1 MDPGTGACLIVN
13 RDSAKVTIIFATHAT
28 SLDNER
34 GLAPGWYDADRSPQ
48 GIEQA
53 RELGARYAEERFEP
67 SSAQTSCGRF
77 APRRSRSATATFPS
91 FGTGACA
98 SVTTAR

>member
-13 RDSAKVTIIFATHAT
+13 RDSAEVTIIFATHAT

-34 GLAPGWYDADRSPQ
+34 GLASGWYDADLSPR

-53 RELGARYAEERFEP
+53 QELGARYAEERFDAVFCSAAAGGSHSGDRFRRPRQSHHSEP
-67 SSAQTSCGRF
+67 AL
-77 APRRSRSATATFPS
+77 
-91 FGTGACA
+91 
-98 SVTTAR
+98 ARV